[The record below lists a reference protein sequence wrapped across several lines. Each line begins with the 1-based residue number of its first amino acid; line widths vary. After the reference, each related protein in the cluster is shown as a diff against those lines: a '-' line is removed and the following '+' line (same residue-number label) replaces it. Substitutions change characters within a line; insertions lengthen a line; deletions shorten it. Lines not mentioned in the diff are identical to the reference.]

1 MHSAIQNKKELLHL
15 IHLYA
20 ENIKH
25 FGVNE
30 LGIFGS
36 FKRDMV
42 TPSSDIDFLVN
53 FDPTQKTYQNLFN
66 LYSFLTEK
74 TGRKVEV
81 VTKQGLNKHIGPHIL
96 KEVEYVSL

>member
-1 MHSAIQNKKELLHL
+1 MNVAVQSKKDLLNV
-15 IHLYA
+15 IHQYA
-20 ENIKH
+20 EDIKH
-25 FGVNE
+25 FGVTE

-36 FKRDMV
+36 FKRDMA

-53 FDPTQKTYQNLFN
+53 FNPTQKTYQNLFN

-81 VTKQGLNKHIGPHIL
+81 VTKQSLNKYIGPHIL